1 MAGEGFIFLTC
12 VTVMS
17 VNTDCA
23 VDGERDSC
31 CGCFNFEDKEF
42 SVKRGD
48 YAPLMEKVSHY
59 LQQAQVNLWF
69 KGLIA
74 QFIDAAGQLAF
85 RLREHMLSEYFF
97 NFYVAKWNLAM

>member
-1 MAGEGFIFLTC
+1 MAGGGFIYLTC

-23 VDGERDSC
+23 VDGECDSC

-59 LQQAQVNLWF
+59 LQQAQVNPW
-69 KGLIA
+69 
-74 QFIDAAGQLAF
+74 
-85 RLREHMLSEYFF
+85 LS
-97 NFYVAKWNLAM
+97 KD